1 MEMMA
6 LKDRFKLRLKRLKEN
21 FLRQDS
27 ATSVAQPTTPSIT
40 SYPSVE
46 RYSTQDEP
54 KVPTTAATTRHILPS
69 LHDAVHQISQPST
82 ELRPVD
88 QGQPIAASLVP
99 CPAVL
104 LEPPEGPVEPS
115 NPALSISEELWN
127 AAYDKI
133 SADEG
138 QLVGSYVEIL
148 KEVLGG
154 ESSETTTDF
163 PNGRKDQTERYRYM
177 RELVKRGRERIETAP
192 KITSKVGSI
201 ADFVLS
207 SKGIVDLTIQA
218 VPQAAPAALP
228 WAGVCLALDIL
239 RNPSQEMNSNLE
251 GITYV
256 ISRMDWYCALTE
268 LLPNESTFAHDNA
281 FQEVLSQLKEMIIEL
296 YEALLLYQ
304 MKSIVYYYR
313 QQGVRILRD
322 MVKLDDWGG
331 DYQHVRDVEASVR
344 TAMDQYYKERTKVHL
359 DELSEHAS
367 TLIALLGDIQ
377 QDIRGFILEQKAAS
391 RDKDD
396 SECRRALRV
405 VDPQDDMTRIENNKD
420 PLLDDVYKW
429 IFETPEYKRFTNW
442 ENEKPDSPQ
451 GRILWL
457 KGHAGTG
464 KTMLMIGLIRALS
477 NRPAALAP
485 GIAFFFCQG
494 TNSELKTATA
504 VLRSLIWLLLL
515 QQPYLISHLLPK
527 YKISGPSLFTDLNS
541 FIALSEVF
549 RNMLSDDQLSPMYL
563 AIDALDECVEGR
575 ADLITLI
582 SASFTLS
589 KNVKWLLSSRPEVD
603 ILSELRTAETLIEL
617 NTECLKGPVK
627 AYIQHKLKHIEGR
640 RGYNDG
646 VLKRIS
652 DIVYQKADNTFLW
665 VALAFK
671 ALGERSGGY
680 AVKILSVMP
689 PWLSELYEHM
699 MGRIEKSVKLEPS
712 DCKKVLK
719 AVFLAFRPL
728 SVFELST
735 LTGLEH
741 DIIQDAVEEC
751 GSFVII
757 TNQIV
762 NLIHQSAKDYLKDKY
777 GPKRD
782 PDWVALEHANLIEY
796 SIDAIS
802 SLEWNIYQ
810 LEFNTN
816 PKDMAPLDPDPLA
829 ALRYPCVFWIAH
841 LAASKHEQPSSF
853 KDVMI
858 LAYKFLK
865 TVFLR
870 WLEILSLL
878 GKVED
883 GMRALEEF
891 VRLTETEPD
900 MDSNLVEF
908 SKDAYLFFSRN
919 ISIIQQA
926 PLQTYSS
933 ALIFSPTISL
943 VRKQYWE
950 ERKPLVDR
958 KRGFRDR
965 WIHHQTL
972 EGHTRGAMAV
982 TFSPDS
988 RILVSASWG
997 NEVLLYD
1004 AMTGAHRQTLNVQEC
1019 SGISSLAISPSGE
1032 TLAIGVASEKDH
1044 IQLWDM
1050 ATGVCRLTFSGD
1062 TRDVNALAFSPNGN
1076 ILASASE
1083 DYSLRLWHLGNDSIC
1098 YQTLEGHTGWVETIA
1113 FAPNGTLVSGSR
1125 DGTIGLWDTA
1135 TGVRT
1140 QTIEPQEG
1148 PIFTVAVSPD
1158 GHTIASGDS
1167 RGALSLWKVAD
1178 GALIIQSL
1186 GGYQERVDS
1195 AVFSPDGKKL
1205 ASAGSQGTVQLWD
1218 LTSTTLSCKTF
1229 GGHTD
1234 VVRAVAFSSNGKMLA
1249 SASLDETVRL
1259 WDVTALSTSSEVPKE
1274 QTMAVAISPSG
1285 EILASLSECG
1295 LLRLWDLATIQP
1307 DSKPVEECVIDPSLQ
1322 NMDRKLYF
1330 PHDCT
1335 FSPNGRM
1342 FAIAWTTGVQVWDL
1356 TTTPKTSSMVLSGE
1370 TVALKFSP
1378 DSKFLAVNRMSCT
1391 VEVWNLRTTSLEG
1404 TAYETGRYLKM
1415 GFTPDSTRFVASR
1428 DDNEIWLWDQ
1438 TTAPKKSKE
1447 TVIERVDKA
1456 VFCRDNQ
1463 VIETTSDH
1471 DWNGNVG
1478 YSVSADDSW
1487 ITVNGKYL
1495 LRLPVDYQPTI
1506 QRKSAIHGSTVV
1518 IATKAE
1524 SLMVIEFL

>member
-1 MEMMA
+1 MA
-6 LKDRFKLRLKRLKEN
+6 PKDHFKLSLKELKKKLKKK
-21 FLRQDS
+21 FLRQDGT
-27 ATSVAQPTTPSIT
+27 TSVAQPTTPSIA
-40 SYPSVE
+40 SYPSVG
-46 RYSTQDEP
+46 RDTAQNEP
-54 KVPTTAATTRHILPS
+54 KVPTIAATTQYILPS
-69 LHDAVHQISQPST
+69 LHEAAHQTSQPST

-88 QGQPIAASLVP
+88 QSQPIAASPVP
-99 CPAVL
+99 CPAVPP
-104 LEPPEGPVEPS
+104 EPPDGSVEPS
-115 NPALSISEELWN
+115 NPPLSVSEELWN
-127 AAYDKI
+127 AAYDQI
-133 SADEG
+133 SAVEG
-138 QLVGSYVEIL
+138 QLVGSYVKIL

-154 ESSETTTDF
+154 ESGETTTDF
-163 PNGRKDQTERYRYM
+163 LNDRKDQTERYKYM
-177 RELVKRGRERIETAP
+177 RELVKRGRERVETAP

-201 ADFVLS
+201 ADFILS

-218 VPQAAPAALP
+218 VPHAAPAALP

-256 ISRMDWYCALTE
+256 ISRMDWYCTLTE
-268 LLPNESTFAHDNA
+268 LLPNESNFANGNA
-281 FQEVLSQLKEMIIEL
+281 FQEVLSQLKEMIVEL

-313 QQGVRILRD
+313 QQGVRFLRD
-322 MVKLDDWGG
+322 MVKLDDWGS
-331 DYQHVRDVEASVR
+331 DYQRVKDVEASVR
-344 TAMDQYYKERTKVHL
+344 AVMDQYYKEETKAHL
-359 DELSEHAS
+359 DKLSEHAS
-367 TLIALLGDIQ
+367 TLIALLGNIQ
-377 QDIRGFILEQKAAS
+377 QDIQGFISDQKNAS

-396 SECRRALRV
+396 SECRTALRV
-405 VDPQDDMTRIENNKD
+405 VDPQYDMTRIEKNKD

-442 ENEKPDSPQ
+442 ENEKLDSPQ
-451 GRILWL
+451 GQILWL

-464 KTMLMIGLIRALS
+464 KTMLMIGLVRALS
-477 NRPAALAP
+477 NHPAALAP
-485 GIAFFFCQG
+485 GISFFFCQG
-494 TNSELKTATA
+494 TNSEFKTATA

-549 RNMLSDDQLSPMYL
+549 RNMLGDDRLSPMYL
-563 AIDALDECVEGR
+563 AVDALDECVEGR

-582 SASFTLS
+582 STSLTLS

-603 ILSELRTAETLIEL
+603 ILSELKTAETLIEL

-627 AYIQHKLKHIEGR
+627 AYIQHKLKHLEGR
-640 RGYNDG
+640 KGYDDG

-671 ALGERSGGY
+671 ALGERSGVY
-680 AVKILSVMP
+680 AVNILSEMP
-689 PWLSELYEHM
+689 PGLSELYEHM
-699 MGRIEKSVKLEPS
+699 MGRIEESEKLESS

-719 AVFLAFRPL
+719 AVFLALRPL

-735 LTGLEH
+735 LTGLKYGIIEH
-741 DIIQDAVEEC
+741 AVEKC
-751 GSFVII
+751 GSFVIM

-762 NLIHQSAKDYLKDKY
+762 NLIHQSAKDYLKYKY

-796 SIDAIS
+796 SLDAIS

-810 LEFNTN
+810 LEFDTN
-816 PKDMAPLDPDPLA
+816 PKDMAPPDPDPLA

-841 LAASKHEQPSSF
+841 LAASKREQPSSF

-858 LAYKFLK
+858 LADKFLK

-883 GMRALEEF
+883 GMRALKEF

-908 SKDAYLFFSRN
+908 SKDAYLFLSRN

-958 KRGFRDR
+958 KRGFKDC
-965 WIHHQTL
+965 WIRHQTL
-972 EGHTRGAMAV
+972 GGHTGGATAV

-988 RILVSASWG
+988 RILVSASWH
-997 NEVLLYD
+997 NEVMLYD
-1004 AMTGAHRQTLNVQEC
+1004 ATTGAHRQTLNVQEC
-1019 SGISSLAISPSGE
+1019 SRINSLAISPSGE
-1032 TLAIGVASEKDH
+1032 TLAIGVTGEKDH

-1062 TRDVNALAFSPNGN
+1062 TRGVEALAFSPDGN

-1083 DYSLRLWHLGNDSIC
+1083 DYSLRLRHLENNSMC
-1098 YQTLEGHTGWVETIA
+1098 YQMLKGHTGEVRTIA

-1148 PIFTVAVSPD
+1148 EIWTVAVSPD
-1158 GHTIASGDS
+1158 GHTIASGDE
-1167 RGALSLWKVAD
+1167 RGVLSLWKVAD
-1178 GALIIQSL
+1178 GTRIIQSL
-1186 GGYQERVDS
+1186 EGGHQKIFAS
-1195 AVFSPDGKKL
+1195 AVFSPDGKIL
-1205 ASAGSQGTVQLWD
+1205 ASVGGQGNVQLWD
-1218 LTSTTLSCKTF
+1218 LTSTALSCKTF
-1229 GGHTD
+1229 EGHTD
-1234 VVRAVAFSSNGKMLA
+1234 AVKVVALSSNGKMLA
-1249 SASLDETVRL
+1249 SVSLDGTVRL
-1259 WDVTALSTSSEVPKE
+1259 WDMTAPSTSSEVPKE
-1274 QTMAVAISPSG
+1274 QTVEVAMSPSG
-1285 EILASLSECG
+1285 EILASVSRCG
-1295 LLRLWDLATIQP
+1295 LLRLWDPATIRP
-1307 DSKPVEECVIDPSLQ
+1307 DSKPVEEYVIGPSLQ
-1322 NMDRKLYF
+1322 DMLSKPCFIPN
-1330 PHDCT
+1330 CT

-1342 FAIAWTTGVQVWDL
+1342 LAITEAPGVQVWDL
-1356 TTTPKTSSMVLSGE
+1356 ATTPKTSSTLQIPE
-1370 TVALKFSP
+1370 PIALKFSP
-1378 DSKFLAVNRMSCT
+1378 DSKFLAVNKINST
-1391 VEVWNLRTTSLEG
+1391 VQVWNLRTTSLEG
-1404 TAYETGRYLKM
+1404 TAFGTGIFPKM
-1415 GFTPDSTRFVASR
+1415 EFTPDSTRFAVRS
-1428 DDNEIWLWDQ
+1428 DNKIWLWDQ

-1463 VIETTSDH
+1463 VIETTSKH

-1478 YSVSADDSW
+1478 YSVSADSW
-1487 ITVNGKYL
+1487 ITVNGKHL
-1495 LRLPVDYQPTI
+1495 LWLPVEYQPAS
-1506 QRKSAIHGSTVV
+1506 KHKLVSHGSTIA
-1518 IATKAE
+1518 IATKAG
-1524 SLMVIEFL
+1524 SLMVMEFL